1 MVIKVSGVKT
11 GYYSLSDMKHDVI
24 IIGGGVSGTALLYT
38 LTKYTDVKRIGL
50 IEKYSDFGLVNTAS
64 TMNSQ
69 TLHFG
74 DIETNY
80 TLEKAKM
87 VKRSAD
93 MVMRYLESEKTK
105 SLGDRIF
112 IKVPK
117 MVLAVGKEQ
126 VNTLRER
133 FKPFGELFPNLR
145 MIGKEEIGK
154 IEPRILKGRNPDQD
168 LLALITEDG
177 YTVDFG
183 RMSHSFVRNA
193 KKEKPDISIYLSTK
207 VLKIIKTSDTFRI
220 VTNNGE
226 MEASAV
232 VVTAGSHSLKIAKS
246 LGYGKNLSILSM
258 SGSFYTGPKVL
269 NGKVYTMQVAKLPF
283 AAIHGDPEVH
293 DENITRFGP
302 TAKPIFFLER
312 YNNSTFFE
320 YWKTFGLG
328 IKPILSILKISSDRV
343 IFKYL
348 LKNVVYDI
356 PSIGKRSFLKE
367 VKKIVPDIKLNEI
380 KFARKVGGTRPQV
393 INNTTRKL
401 EMGEA
406 KIVGEK
412 IIFNITPS
420 PGASTCLGN
429 AYEDTIK
436 LMAFL
441 DDKYSFNKGQFE
453 HDLMDIP
460 AEKVKKDLKKERIP
474 LPEQN

>member
-1 MVIKVSGVKT
+1 
-11 GYYSLSDMKHDVI
+11 MKYDVL
-24 IIGGGVSGTALLYT
+24 IIGGGISGTALLYT
-38 LTKYTDVKRIGL
+38 LSKYTDLNNIG
-50 IEKYSDFGLVNTAS
+50 IVEKYSDFGLVNSAS

-80 TLEKAKM
+80 TIEKARK

-93 MVMRYLESEKTK
+93 MVMRYLENGK
-105 SLGDRIF
+105 STESNQRLF

-126 VNTLRER
+126 VDILRKR
-133 FKPFGELFPNLR
+133 YQPFGELFPNLR
-145 MIGKEEIGK
+145 MIEKEEIGR
-154 IEPRILKGRNPDQD
+154 IEPRILAGRDPDEE
-168 LLALITEDG
+168 LLALMTDDG

-183 RMSHSFVRNA
+183 RLCHSFVDNA
-193 KKEKPDISIYLSTK
+193 KKWNPGISINLSTK
-207 VLKIIKTSDTFRI
+207 VKKILK
-220 VTNNGE
+220 NGE
-226 MEASAV
+226 VYNVITDRGVFETSAV
-232 VVTAGSHSLKIAKS
+232 VVAAGSHSLKMAKS
-246 LGYGKNLSILSM
+246 LGYGKNFSILSM

-293 DENITRFGP
+293 NENITRFGP

-312 YNNSTFFE
+312 YNYSTFWE
-320 YWKTFGLG
+320 YWKTFGIG
-328 IKPILSILKISSDRV
+328 IKPILSILKISSDKV
-343 IFKYL
+343 IFNYI
-348 LKNVVYDI
+348 LKNVIYDI
-356 PSIGKRSFLKE
+356 PSVGKRSFLRE
-367 VKKIVPDIKLNEI
+367 IRKIVPAIKLNEI
-380 KFARKVGGTRPQV
+380 KFAKGVGGTRPQI

-429 AYEDTIK
+429 AFEDTLK
-436 LMAFL
+436 LMEFL
-441 DDKYSFNKGQFE
+441 DHKFTFRKDQFE
-453 HDLMDIP
+453 RDLAQP
-460 AEKVKKDLKKERIP
+460 AELVKVIP
-474 LPEQN
+474 